1 MLLLLLRGGP
11 RATTTTTVRPPSA
24 RYRRPSSSSSS
35 SATASLLPLP
45 SSPAAR
51 SFPAASASI
60 ERAAA
65 ASRCS
70 PSSPARAYA
79 GPSSSSR
86 FFKYTGPDGAISI
99 AQRTP
104 SAVTPTVPA
113 EPAMRTR
120 IQLSAG
126 SGGGSGGS
134 PGGGGSGS
142 GAQAQ
147 AVEEDWSVDQGVGG
161 SGAPVDD
168 PIPTPREI
176 TEYLNDYVIGQD
188 LLKRTLAVALRSH
201 YARIRIN
208 SRTGTTVASDPREE
222 SRFNPHPPRQDPN
235 DQTLIDKSNV
245 LLLGPTGSGKTLIV
259 RTLAKVLDVPFSMND
274 ATPFT
279 QSGYVGE
286 DVEVCIYRL
295 LQNADFD
302 VHRAQKGIIFIDEI
316 DKLARR
322 SDAANPNQRDVSG
335 EGVQQGLLRM
345 LEGTVVNV
353 TVKPGAAGG
362 AKRNSAQG
370 GEVFS
375 VDTSNILFVCSG
387 AFVGLEKIVE
397 DRIGAKGSIGFE
409 APVPVPSKTRDETR
423 ENVMQHAEPEDLI
436 KYGLIPELLGRLPV
450 LASANPLLVDDL
462 VRILREP
469 KNALTRQLQRIFR
482 ADDMDVLFHPDA
494 LRRIAEAAVRKKTGA
509 RGLRCIT
516 EGIVRNALYDYPGTD
531 VRYVVVDADAVES
544 RQPVGYTS
552 AQRDLAFAKAGLSP
566 AIPSQSS
573 SSSHTASPQSQT
585 TIRQPS
591 LSSLASLS
599 AQQRPLARSSPPTPQ
614 QPPQQ
619 QQSPPQQ
626 VRLRG
631 RLGERDVG
639 RDKAGGLPSLAA
651 APAPPPPAVKPS
663 QSGRQPDGFDS
674 TI

>member
-1 MLLLLLRGGP
+1 MSALPPAPAKQLR
-11 RATTTTTVRPPSA
+11 S
-24 RYRRPSSSSSS
+24 
-35 SATASLLPLP
+35 
-45 SSPAAR
+45 
-51 SFPAASASI
+51 
-60 ERAAA
+60 
-65 ASRCS
+65 
-70 PSSPARAYA
+70 
-79 GPSSSSR
+79 
-86 FFKYTGPDGAISI
+86 
-99 AQRTP
+99 
-104 SAVTPTVPA
+104 
-113 EPAMRTR
+113 
-120 IQLSAG
+120 QL
-126 SGGGSGGS
+126 SGGGGGGSVGS
-134 PGGGGSGS
+134 PGGGGGGSAS

-147 AVEEDWSVDQGVGG
+147 AVEEDWPADQGVGG
-161 SGAPVDD
+161 SGAPGED

-176 TEYLNDYVIGQD
+176 TEYLNDYVIGQEV
-188 LLKRTLAVALRSH
+188 LKRTLAVALRSH

-208 SRTGTTVASDPREE
+208 SRTGTTVASDPREGLENNASRE

-469 KNALTRQLQRIFR
+469 KNALTRQLQRIFC
-482 ADDMDVLFHPDA
+482 ADDMEVLFHPDA
-494 LRRIAEAAVRKKTGA
+494 LRKIAEAA
-509 RGLRCIT
+509 

-531 VRYVVVDADAVES
+531 IRYVVVDADAVES

-552 AQRDLAFAKAGLSP
+552 AQRELAFAKAGLSSVP
-566 AIPSQSS
+566 PSQSPL
-573 SSSHTASPQSQT
+573 SSHATSPLQSQST
-585 TIRQPS
+585 NRQSS
-591 LSSLASLS
+591 LSSASLS
-599 AQQRPLARSSPPTPQ
+599 AQQRPTRPSPPPAP
-614 QPPQQ
+614 QPPEQ
-619 QQSPPQQ
+619 QQSPAQQ
-626 VRLRG
+626 VRFRD

-651 APAPPPPAVKPS
+651 VPAPPAPAIKP
-663 QSGRQPDGFDS
+663 QNGRQPDGFDS

>member
-1 MLLLLLRGGP
+1 MLLLLLRGG
-11 RATTTTTVRPPSA
+11 RRVTISITARPPSA
-24 RYRRPSSSSSS
+24 RYRRPSSSSSASS
-35 SATASLLPLP
+35 SATSGHLSRIPY
-45 SSPAAR
+45 PAAKPV
-51 SFPAASASI
+51 PAASSYGENTASCSQPTTSA
-60 ERAAA
+60 RPHAA
-65 ASRCS
+65 ASS
-70 PSSPARAYA
+70 E
-79 GPSSSSR
+79 SR
-86 FFKYTGPDGAISI
+86 FPGFAGPDGAISI
-99 AQRTP
+99 AQRSLKP
-104 SAVTPTVPA
+104 SASVLRIYTQPTA
-113 EPAMRTR
+113 
-120 IQLSAG
+120 
-126 SGGGSGGS
+126 GGSGSPGVG
-134 PGGGGSGS
+134 PGGGGGTS
-142 GAQAQ
+142 AQAQ
-147 AVEEDWSVDQGVGG
+147 ALEEDWSADAGVGG
-161 SGAPVDD
+161 GAAPVED

-176 TEYLNDYVIGQD
+176 TEYLNDYVIGQEV
-188 LLKRTLAVALRSH
+188 LKRTLAVALRSH

-208 SRTGTTVASDPREE
+208 SRTGSGTAGDPQ

-362 AKRNSAQG
+362 AKRNTAQG

-397 DRIGAKGSIGFE
+397 ARIGAKGSIGFE
-409 APVPVPSKTRDETR
+409 APVPVPSQAYGELRA
-423 ENVMQHAEPEDLI
+423 NVMQHAEPEDLI

-450 LASANPLLVDDL
+450 LASANPLHVEDL

-482 ADDMDVLFHPDA
+482 ADDMEVLFHPEA
-494 LRRIAEAAVRKKTGA
+494 LSKIAEAAAKKKTGA

-516 EGIVRNALYDYPGTD
+516 EGIVRNALYEYPGTD

-544 RQPVGYTS
+544 RQPAGYTS
-552 AQRDLAFAKAGLSP
+552 AQRDLAFAKAGLP
-566 AIPSQSS
+566 PNQSS
-573 SSSHTASPQSQT
+573 SQETNTQSAT
-585 TIRQPS
+585 RQSS
-591 LSSLASLS
+591 LSSSSSLS
-599 AQQRPLARSSPPTPQ
+599 AQQRPPAPVRPSPPFPS
-614 QPPQQ
+614 PPPPPSQQ
-619 QQSPPQQ
+619 QQRTPQA
-626 VRLRG
+626 RLRG
-631 RLGERDVG
+631 RLLGERDFG

-651 APAPPPPAVKPS
+651 PAAPAAVKPVPS
-663 QSGRQPDGFDS
+663 SPRRPDGFDS